1 MSGLEMSGVISSLII
16 CTVNP
21 CERVAS
27 VNFKSCSDAVVDGE
41 VECIYAGTSVG
52 IGVFVGVSVGSGVDV
67 VVPLEL
73 LADGGVDHIVC
84 AVIDGEVECVHTGAA
99 VSIGVFVGVCV

>member
-1 MSGLEMSGVISSLII
+1 MNGLEMSGVISSLII

-41 VECIYAGTSVG
+41 VEC
-52 IGVFVGVSVGSGVDV
+52 
-67 VVPLEL
+67 
-73 LADGGVDHIVC
+73 
-84 AVIDGEVECVHTGAA
+84 VHTGAT
-99 VSIGVFVGVCV
+99 VGIGTARGPSRQASALYIHDR